1 MDLYQLSVVV
11 SYCLLS
17 EGLFKGKKVCVKLA
31 ITYIIHANNWFAV
44 FSLYTNL
51 FIKIS
56 PFIDI
61 PVSLSE
67 AFL

>member
-1 MDLYQLSVVV
+1 MLNTKFIFYTPS
-11 SYCLLS
+11 SNY
-17 EGLFKGKKVCVKLA
+17 EKVCVKLA
-31 ITYIIHANNWFAV
+31 ITYITHANNWFAV
-44 FSLYTNL
+44 FSRYTDL
-51 FIKIS
+51 FITIS